1 MTKIKEELAKL
12 KDSDIYSLI
21 MFALF
26 KIRDIPE
33 YSAISELSYLL
44 DKKNLLNLCEYFG
57 GVTLRIPTI
66 DELETLVYS
75 LILYQWVNIE
85 NMPYDEAIAQIG
97 YKSSDLRE
105 VKSNYLQLCDIL
117 DKYTFNAR

>member
-44 DKKNLLNLCEYFG
+44 DKKNLLNL
-57 GVTLRIPTI
+57 
-66 DELETLVYS
+66 
-75 LILYQWVNIE
+75 
-85 NMPYDEAIAQIG
+85 
-97 YKSSDLRE
+97 
-105 VKSNYLQLCDIL
+105 
-117 DKYTFNAR
+117 

>member
-105 VKSNYLQLCDIL
+105 VKSNYLHLCDIL